1 MEKEKMSCPCCY
13 QLFDSSA
20 ECVRSMLQP
29 CGHVLCHACSEV
41 ALDLRMCPFCGKAC
55 RAVENLNPTYDLDQ
69 LQHDIQNVDLSK
81 EKIDIIDTEFEDQT
95 KVETI
100 VPISTPKV
108 ENIAPFLTP
117 INTRPEVG
125 DVILSSMKKTL
136 QQNLS
141 SLTSKIQDL
150 EHKKK
155 QMEIKF
161 MKTIQDLELRH
172 KAEIEALRKEMKE
185 TPSTD
190 EVNLMLRKQNE
201 NLRQTIESMEKRLSA
216 KMTQEKKYRDAQSEI
231 KELKSKLSTQN
242 KIRNEWTMKLNEK
255 VRQLE
260 NNLIALRTHP
270 SPKYEV
276 QPSSPHSVRSADR
289 SVKVSPK
296 TSPSSPPKY
305 LDRSKGVPKYL
316 NRKVSVVQPG
326 GVRREGREWV
336 AHYHTRNGEDHYVG
350 TFETRAEAVYAY
362 RRRQEYYRQKRLLEQ
377 EEEKSEDN
385 HTFSPQRTPYSNGK
399 KLLPPPSTQS
409 RLSKKVVA
417 NALRNTKR
425 VIEGSSMRDNAVV
438 DFYNEDDD
446 DEYAVEY
453 AVTSTRADIDT
464 PEKVLERLL
473 EEARTCSTSM
483 GGFTVE

>member
-1 MEKEKMSCPCCY
+1 M
-13 QLFDSSA
+13 
-20 ECVRSMLQP
+20 
-29 CGHVLCHACSEV
+29 
-41 ALDLRMCPFCGKAC
+41 
-55 RAVENLNPTYDLDQ
+55 ENLNPKYDLDQ

-150 EHKKK
+150 EHKSFHEDSSFVASPIFSSRTPRTNDTSKTRSPSPPTHRAVERSNKNEEK

-190 EVNLMLRKQNE
+190 EVNVMLRKQNE

-242 KIRNEWTMKLNEK
+242 KIRNERTMKLNEK

-289 SVKVSPK
+289 SVKRSSQK
-296 TSPSSPPKY
+296 KSPSSPPKY
-305 LDRSKGVPKYL
+305 LKGSPPSPPKYL

-326 GVRREGREWV
+326 GVRREGKEWV